1 MVDSTFLRKHAVKGR
16 QWDMPFIIHILLHN
30 VYYLKLSQSPGNCG
44 GNKIIFQMFTFNF
57 LILHLFTH
65 RFAALKYCFHRD
77 FNLSVIY

>member
-16 QWDMPFIIHILLHN
+16 QCDMPFIIHILLHN
-30 VYYLKLSQSPGNCG
+30 VYNLNLSQSLGNRG
-44 GNKIIFQMFTFNF
+44 GNNFFSNVYLIF

-65 RFAALKYCFHRD
+65 RFAPLKYCFYRD